1 MLSAS
6 IQPAHGLGILWGCQQ
21 DKYCKGLHRLVIE
34 LYRFVKPPKDLQ
46 STAAM
51 SPLNWWH
58 LLQRTK
64 SVDEGY
70 LILMRWQTE
79 IQQ

>member
-1 MLSAS
+1 MV
-6 IQPAHGLGILWGCQQ
+6 LGFIG
-21 DKYCKGLHRLVIE
+21 DAKGLHRSVK
-34 LYRFVKPPKDLQ
+34 KPPKDLQ
-46 STAAM
+46 STAVM

-58 LLQRTK
+58 LLRRTK